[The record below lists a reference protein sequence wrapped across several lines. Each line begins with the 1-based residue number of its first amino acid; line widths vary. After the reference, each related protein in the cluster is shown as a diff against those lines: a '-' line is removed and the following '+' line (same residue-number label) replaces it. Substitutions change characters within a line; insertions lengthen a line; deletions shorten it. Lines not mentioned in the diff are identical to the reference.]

1 MPRRTLAAFDL
12 KAARKVR
19 GLSQSK
25 TAEILCATQ
34 PSVAR
39 WESDGNMP
47 EVFRKVWLLHWQL
60 EDMKHDAETNGRSG
74 EPAPRINKTG
84 RSKKGVKRSAKGSSK
99 GFTSSDGSIAGI
111 ATKSG

>member
-19 GLSQSK
+19 GLSQTK
-25 TAEILCATQ
+25 AAEILCATQ

-39 WESDGNMP
+39 WEADGNMP

-60 EDMKHDAETNGRSG
+60 EDMKHDTETNGRNRES
-74 EPAPRINKTG
+74 APSINKVG
-84 RSKKGVKRSAKGSSK
+84 RSKKGIVRSAKRPRKSVATG
-99 GFTSSDGSIAGI
+99 GASIAGLSI
-111 ATKSG
+111 ED

>member
-19 GLSQSK
+19 GLSQTK
-25 TAEILCATQ
+25 TAAILCATQ

-60 EDMKHDAETNGRSG
+60 EDMKRDTETNGRSR
-74 EPAPRINKTG
+74 ELTPRINKTG
-84 RSKKGVKRSAKGSSK
+84 RSKKGIKRSAKGPSQSV
-99 GFTSSDGSIAGI
+99 TSDDGSIAGI